1 MTSTVF
7 FGLLGAGVGLGVWLI
22 VAGWHGT
29 TAGRQRW
36 RLHQFWQR
44 DPRRVA
50 VAVGAGVAGGV
61 LTGWAVGAVLTAAA
75 AWSLPRLLAREK
87 DHERQLTRIQ
97 ALAGWAELMRDTLAA
112 ATGLEQAI
120 LVSARVAPKAI
131 RNDVTTLAKRLETG
145 HRLAPSLQQLS
156 DELADPTADLVISAL
171 RLAAT
176 RQARN
181 LSDLLGSLAAA
192 ARELASMRQR
202 IETSRARTRASV
214 RIIVGTTC
222 GFAAAL
228 IALNRDYVSAYD
240 TVTGQL
246 VLLGV
251 GAVFAVGFAGLAKIA
266 AVEEPA
272 RFLALESG
280 RTR

>member
-7 FGLLGAGVGLGVWLI
+7 FGLLGAGTGLGMWLI
-22 VAGWHGT
+22 VAGWRGT

-156 DELADPTADLVISAL
+156 DELADPTADLMISAL

-246 VLLGV
+246 VLLGL
-251 GAVFAVGFAGLAKIA
+251 GAVFAVGFVGLAKIA
-266 AVEEPA
+266 AVNEPA